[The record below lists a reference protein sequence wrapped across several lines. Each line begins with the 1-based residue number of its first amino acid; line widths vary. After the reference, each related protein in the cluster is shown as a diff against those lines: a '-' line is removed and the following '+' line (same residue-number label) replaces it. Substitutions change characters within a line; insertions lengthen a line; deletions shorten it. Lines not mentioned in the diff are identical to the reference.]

1 MFPSAILTSSGS
13 KSAKTPPLLEE
24 EMSSHFDRLT
34 CRPRDG
40 PKSLIIFQALRTSRV
55 LPKRLPSSMDNY
67 SSLDQAL
74 HPLSLRS
81 TLAKLNRIEKGQAG
95 HLVGHLLEMKLCNS
109 QRKGDYD
116 WNSKSAPI

>member
-24 EMSSHFDRLT
+24 EMSSHFDR
-34 CRPRDG
+34 
-40 PKSLIIFQALRTSRV
+40 
-55 LPKRLPSSMDNY
+55 
-67 SSLDQAL
+67 QAL